1 MDKQQVRVGNVY
13 AIPGGGK
20 FAFGKIVYL
29 SEYFK
34 DVMLVRFFEKAYSS
48 PEAPSEELDAL
59 PSKGIFT
66 GMDSI
71 KKGGWKL
78 VASTLVSEAEKAMSR
93 RIVGGDVW
101 VGDDHIGPASD
112 EELRTL
118 PQMDVYGYRLIE
130 KKVARLA

>member
-1 MDKQQVRVGNVY
+1 MRLGEIY

-20 FAFGKIVYL
+20 FAFGKVVYL

-34 DVMLVRFFEKAYSS
+34 EVMLVRFFEKAYAS
-48 PEAPSEELDAL
+48 PERAPDELDVL
-59 PSKGIFT
+59 PSRAFFT
-66 GMDSI
+66 GIDSI

-78 VASTLVSEAEKAMSR
+78 VATSWVSEAEKTMSR

-118 PQMDVYGYRLIE
+118 PQMDVYGHRLIE
-130 KKVARLA
+130 KKVARLPIAG